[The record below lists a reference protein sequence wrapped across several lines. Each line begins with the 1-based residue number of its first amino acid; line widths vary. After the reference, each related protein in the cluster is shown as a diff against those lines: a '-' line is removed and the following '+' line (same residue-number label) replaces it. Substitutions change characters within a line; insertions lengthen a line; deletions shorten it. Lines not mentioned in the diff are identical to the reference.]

1 MTITITL
8 PFPNGKLS
16 PNRAKGMHWGATS
29 SLKGRQFDDAYAAAY
44 QAMTSITAKEWTPL
58 VGRAIPLTVTFNEP
72 DRRMRDLDNLLAA
85 AKSAI
90 DGIATA
96 LTVNDKHFSPITI
109 KRGDV
114 VKGGQMI
121 VEVA

>member
-1 MTITITL
+1 MTIKITL
-8 PFPNGKLS
+8 PFPSGKLS

-29 SLKGRQFDDAYAAAY
+29 GLKSRQFDDAYAATY
-44 QAMTSITAKEWTPL
+44 QAIQNITAADRTPL
-58 VGRAIPLTVTFNEP
+58 LGQIPLSVTFHEP
-72 DRRMRDLDNLLAA
+72 DKRLRDLDNLLSAS
-85 AKSAI
+85 KSAI

-96 LTVNDKHFSPITI
+96 LTVNDKNFSPLTI

-114 VKGGQMI
+114 VKGGQMV